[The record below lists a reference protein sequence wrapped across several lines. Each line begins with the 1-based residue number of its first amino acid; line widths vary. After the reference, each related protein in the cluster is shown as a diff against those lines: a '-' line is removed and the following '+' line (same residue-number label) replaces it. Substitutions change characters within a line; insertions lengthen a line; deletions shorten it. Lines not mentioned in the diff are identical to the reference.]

1 MADQI
6 IQGQSPNSHSHFL
19 LSNTYDVFLSFRGE
33 DTRKNFTNN
42 LYTRLCQF
50 GVNTFRDDDELRRG
64 REIAFE
70 LLKAI
75 EESRIS
81 IVIFSE
87 NYASSRWC
95 LDELVKIIECKEK
108 MKQLVFPV
116 FYCVDP
122 IEVSEHTGNF
132 GKELKRHEERF
143 GSEKVESWRS
153 ALTEAANLSG
163 WHLENIDQ
171 GYESRFIQ
179 KIIVVILWEL
189 NRKYLDV
196 AKYPIGIDSRVKH
209 LYSLLCKRQDDV
221 LFIGIYG
228 AGGIGKTTI
237 AKAIFNQI
245 FQHFEGCCFL
255 ADIRA
260 EASGEHDGLPTLQE
274 ELLCETLGCTNFIV
288 DNVNSGVN
296 LIKEKLCSKKVLI
309 VLDDVGHKSQVE
321 SLARARDW
329 FGSGSRVIIT
339 TRDEI
344 LLNTVEVDEKYKATE
359 LNNDESLHLFS
370 CHAFENPIPSRDYG
384 EISKDIVAYIGGL
397 PSALIAMGSSLFGKH
412 KPVWRSTFE
421 KLKQFPRDE
430 YWRKLR

>member
-1 MADQI
+1 MSGGSQE
-6 IQGQSPNSHSHFL
+6 SHSHIL
-19 LSNTYDVFLSFRGE
+19 LSTTYDVFLSFRGE
-33 DTRKNFTNN
+33 DTRKTFTNN

-64 REIAFE
+64 REISSE

-95 LDELVKIIECKEK
+95 LDELVKIVECKK
-108 MKQLVFPV
+108 ILKQLVFPV

-122 IEVSEHTGNF
+122 TEVREHTMAF
-132 GKELKRHEERF
+132 GEALKRHEERF
-143 GSEKVESWRS
+143 GSHKVETWRS
-153 ALTEAANLSG
+153 ALTETANLSG

-179 KIIVVILWEL
+179 QITEVILWEL
-189 NRKYLDV
+189 NRKYLDI
-196 AKYPIGIDSRVKH
+196 AKYPIGIDSRAKH

-221 LFIGIYG
+221 RFIGIYG

-255 ADIRA
+255 ADIRE
-260 EASGEHDGLPTLQE
+260 EASEKHDGLVTLQE
-274 ELLCETLGCTNFIV
+274 ELLCETLGNTNFIV
-288 DNVNSGVN
+288 GNVNSGVD

-309 VLDDVGHKSQVE
+309 VLDDVDHKCQLE
-321 SLARARDW
+321 SLAGAQDW

-344 LLNTVEVDEKYKATE
+344 LLNTVKVDEKYKASE

-370 CHAFENPIPSRDYG
+370 WHAFENPVPSRDYG